1 MKTLLAIAAAAVA
14 FGAAPAPA
22 RDSAPVPAQIR
33 IVRYADLDLAT
44 QAGRSALDRRL
55 AFAVREV
62 CGSAS
67 DADLHGK
74 NVVRRCLAQTARAAS
89 ARRDAALASTA
100 AARSVRLASGR

>member
-1 MKTLLAIAAAAVA
+1 MKTLLAIAAAAAA

-22 RDSAPVPAQIR
+22 RDSAPAQIR

-44 QAGRSALDRRL
+44 KAGQAALDRRL
-55 AFAVREV
+55 AFAVRDV

-74 NVVRRCLAQTARAAS
+74 NVVRRCLAQTARAVS

-100 AARSVRLASGR
+100 AATSVRLASGR

>member
-1 MKTLLAIAAAAVA
+1 MKTLLAIAAAAAA

-22 RDSAPVPAQIR
+22 RDSAPAH
-33 IVRYADLDLAT
+33 DLAT
-44 QAGRSALDRRL
+44 KAGQAALDRRL
-55 AFAVREV
+55 AFAVRDV

-74 NVVRRCLAQTARAAS
+74 NVVRRCLAQTARAVS

-100 AARSVRLASGR
+100 AATSVRLASGR

>member
-1 MKTLLAIAAAAVA
+1 MKTLLAIAAAVAA

-22 RDSAPVPAQIR
+22 RDLAPAPVQVR
-33 IVRYADLDLAT
+33 IVRYADLDLGT
-44 QAGRSALDRRL
+44 REGRSALDHRL
-55 AFAVREV
+55 AFAVRDV

-89 ARRDAALASTA
+89 ARRDAALASA
-100 AARSVRLASGR
+100 AVARSIRFASGR